1 MRLTDF
7 FTGNN
12 QIANSNQ
19 ASQSQAAQ
27 GQSAAAS
34 ARQTEVTGSA
44 QMRGLTPGQV
54 VRGELVSSENGEVQ
68 IKLLN
73 DLLIGAKLD
82 GDFAL
87 ELGKLMN
94 FQVRSNGRSLMLT
107 PLQANL
113 SMEGPVSKALEMAD
127 IPVNSATAEMTKQ
140 MMQAGLSIN
149 RESLQQMY
157 RELIHQ
163 SAGQISDLIDLH
175 KLGLP
180 VTEENLVQMESY
192 KNLTHQLSSGLAD
205 ATQALLD
212 ALGQMQEG
220 DSQGAAALYLELTAL
235 LGEEGAAGTGEAIE
249 AGQNAPKDSG
259 QSGTQDILTNL
270 TNAEPA
276 LEAGTDD
283 RALSAKQL
291 RDSLLENLKNLVR
304 TADTDPESGGTALSI
319 RDRYADALSKI
330 LQGGQF
336 SPQEEMDLV
345 RTLVRQGLETNDR
358 DLTDALMSL
367 PKVKQLLVDQF
378 QKQWTIAPE
387 QVADPKEVENLY
399 GRLTRQF
406 KGIMQALDSA
416 GQNHTQAFQSVSN
429 LNQNLDFLNQI
440 NHMYSYVQ
448 LPLRFQEGRAQGD
461 LYVYANKKNLA
472 SKDGPITALLHLDMQ
487 NLGPLDVYVSM
498 QMEKVSTKFTVRDDE
513 MLDFLEA
520 HMDLL
525 TSRLEK
531 RGYSMTVQTSVK
543 DSGKPEE
550 TAGIG
555 PILAQA
561 TPGLLIQARGFDVRT

>member
-12 QIANSNQ
+12 QIANPNQ

-27 GQSAAAS
+27 GQSAAA
-34 ARQTEVTGSA
+34 RQAEAGNSA
-44 QMRGLTPGQV
+44 QMRELTPGQV

-82 GDFAL
+82 GDFSL

-140 MMQAGLSIN
+140 MMQAGLSID

-157 RELIHQ
+157 REMIHQ

-175 KLGLP
+175 RLGLP
-180 VTEENLVQMESY
+180 VTEENLIQMESY
-192 KNLTHQLSSGLAD
+192 KNLTHQLSSGLEEAS
-205 ATQALLD
+205 QAILD
-212 ALGQMQEG
+212 ALSQMQDG
-220 DSQGAAALYLELTAL
+220 DSQKAAALYLELTAL
-235 LGEEGAAGTGEAIE
+235 LGEEEGTAETGGAIE
-249 AGQNAPKDSG
+249 ADRNAPKDPG
-259 QSGTQDILTNL
+259 QTAAQDLLPKLVIG
-270 TNAEPA
+270 EGA
-276 LEAGTDD
+276 LEAGKDE
-283 RALSAKQL
+283 RAVSVEQP
-291 RDSLLENLKNLVR
+291 RDSFLESLENMVR
-304 TADTDPESGGTALSI
+304 SADTDPVSGDTERSV
-319 RDRYADALSKI
+319 RERYADAFSKI
-330 LQGGQF
+330 LQDGQF
-336 SPQEEMDLV
+336 SPKEEMDLV
-345 RTLVRQGLETNDR
+345 KTWIHHGIETKDR
-358 DLTDALMSL
+358 DLTDALMGM
-367 PKVKQLLVDQF
+367 PKVKQLFSDQF
-378 QKQWTIAPE
+378 QRQWTIAPE

-399 GRLTRQF
+399 GRLTKQF
-406 KGIMQALDSA
+406 KGILQALDNS

-440 NHMYSYVQ
+440 NHMFSYVQ

-487 NLGPLDVYVSM
+487 NLGQVDVYVSM
-498 QMEKVSTKFTVRDDE
+498 LMEKVSTKFTVRDDE

-543 DSGKPEE
+543 TSGKPEE

-555 PILAQA
+555 PVLAQA
-561 TPGLLIQARGFDVRT
+561 APGLLIQARGFDVRT